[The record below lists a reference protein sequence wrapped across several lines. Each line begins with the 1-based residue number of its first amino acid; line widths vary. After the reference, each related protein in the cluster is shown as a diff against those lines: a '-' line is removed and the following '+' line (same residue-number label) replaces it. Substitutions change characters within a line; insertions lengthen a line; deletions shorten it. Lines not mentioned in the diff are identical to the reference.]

1 MPVRGTTGDVE
12 TLAHYAGQS
21 AGIVRHVGSA
31 AAILDELV
39 TGAAEALAAMHG
51 WRTTEAHPS
60 AWSPHADH
68 PAEALFT

>member
-12 TLAHYAGQS
+12 ALAHYAGQS

-39 TGAAEALAAMHG
+39 TGAAEALGAMTD
-51 WRTTEAHPS
+51 RRRR
-60 AWSPHADH
+60 
-68 PAEALFT
+68 PAIEVENRRPGTA